1 MAPFYEIIIY
11 TASQR
16 CYADRLLNIIDSEQH
31 LIDHRLYRE
40 HCLYIDGNYVKD
52 LNALNRDLVMNCSLV
67 LHSLKLLLFI
77 IILVV
82 LVIISK
88 MEFLSSA
95 GLTINLT
102 MKYQRESS
110 SSLVE

>member
-52 LNALNRDLVMNCSLV
+52 LNALNRDLVIIIV
-67 LHSLKLLLFI
+67 LFLYSLKLLLLI

-88 MEFLSSA
+88 MESLLSA
-95 GLTINLT
+95 GLMINLT
-102 MKYQRESS
+102 TKYQKGSF
-110 SSLVE
+110 SSLVV